1 MVNQLSALGTI
12 EVKSND
18 DGIASITD
26 VLTSGDYLLSEQITA
41 YSEAISQL
49 DDETAALL
57 RTEYQ
62 ALDTMSK

>member
-1 MVNQLSALGTI
+1 
-12 EVKSND
+12 
-18 DGIASITD
+18 
-26 VLTSGDYLLSEQITA
+26 VLTSGDYLLSEQIAA

-57 RTEYQ
+57 RTEYK